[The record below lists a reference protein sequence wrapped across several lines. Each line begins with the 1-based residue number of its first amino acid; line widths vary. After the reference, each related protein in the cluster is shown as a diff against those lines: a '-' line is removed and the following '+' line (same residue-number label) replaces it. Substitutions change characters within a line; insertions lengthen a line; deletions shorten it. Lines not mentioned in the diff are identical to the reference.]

1 MNRTNRN
8 KTRKPAQVGRAVKAI
23 LAAAVGALVYCGA
36 VVVLSPAFGGDER
49 TLFAA
54 MIPAAVVALRLA
66 GKNEKRRANK

>member
-8 KTRKPAQVGRAVKAI
+8 KTRKPAQIRRAIKAI
-23 LAAAVGALVYCGA
+23 LAAIGGALAYGGG